1 VDFRISGDKAS
12 YLSNV
17 VSSLPNISLVLI
29 LFFMW
34 QQQLALW
41 DTRIPR
47 GTVKVRLSI
56 LSIGDVVTTCNNT
69 LLILDTGIP
78 RGTVKVRLSIL
89 SIGDVVTTCNN
100 TLHLN

>member
-1 VDFRISGDKAS
+1 MSYRLSKKVLLLRLSQPFFDLYSVWLSDLVDFCISGDKAS

-29 LFFMW
+29 FFFMW

-56 LSIGDVVTTCNNT
+56 LSIGDVVTTCN
-69 LLILDTGIP
+69 
-78 RGTVKVRLSIL
+78 S
-89 SIGDVVTTCNN
+89 